1 MVKNLPAAWERP
13 GFDPWVGKIPWR
25 RKWQLTPVLLPGES
39 HGQRSLAGYRQWG
52 HKESDMIE
60 TNAFT
65 VSKGEMFEIS
75 DSDLYLKKL
84 EKEEQ
89 IKPRAVRRKETIK
102 KENSVKENT

>member
-1 MVKNLPAAWERP
+1 
-13 GFDPWVGKIPWR
+13 
-25 RKWQLTPVLLPGES
+25 
-39 HGQRSLAGYRQWG
+39 
-52 HKESDMIE
+52 MIE

-102 KENSVKENT
+102 EENSVKENT